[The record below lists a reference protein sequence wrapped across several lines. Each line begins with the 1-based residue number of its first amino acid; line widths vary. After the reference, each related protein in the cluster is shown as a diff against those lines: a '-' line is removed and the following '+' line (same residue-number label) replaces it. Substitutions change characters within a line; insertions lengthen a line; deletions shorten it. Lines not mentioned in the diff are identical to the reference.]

1 MIAINASV
9 NTRVY
14 RIEYETDDNVVQL
27 VSCTFLR
34 DVSRERLKEYIDN
47 EPTDREK
54 FLLLRQAHMLAL
66 EHACEDA
73 AVNIDRYMELEYRI

>member
-9 NTRVY
+9 GTRVY
-14 RIEYETDDNVVQL
+14 RIEYEMDDNAVQL
-27 VSCTFLR
+27 ISCTFLR
-34 DVSRERLKEYIDN
+34 DVCDHKLKEY
-47 EPTDREK
+47 EATEREK
-54 FLLLRQAHMLAL
+54 FLLLQQAHINAL